1 MNTQAAI
8 NEFLRNKTLAVVGVS
23 SKRRGFGYTVYHDLK
38 GKGYTVYPVNP
49 NANAIDGNLCYP
61 DVRRLPEK
69 VDGIVLVIP
78 PGQTEQVVAEVAE
91 AGIKRVWMQQGAESD
106 AAIGFC
112 EERGISVVHG
122 ECIMMFA
129 TPAAF
134 PHRVHRWVRG
144 VVGKLPE

>member
-1 MNTQAAI
+1 MSTKATI
-8 NEFLRNKTLAVVGVS
+8 NEFLGSKTLAVVGVS

-38 GKGYTVYPVNP
+38 GKGYKVYPVNP
-49 NANAIDGNLCYP
+49 NTNAIDGNPCYP
-61 DVRRLPEK
+61 DVRLLPEK
-69 VDGIVLVIP
+69 VDGVVLVIP
-78 PGQTEQVVAEVAE
+78 PEQTEQVVAEVAE
-91 AGIKRVWMQQGAESD
+91 AGIKRAWMQQGAESD
-106 AAIGFC
+106 AAIRFC

-122 ECIMMFA
+122 ECIIMFA

>member
-1 MNTQAAI
+1 MSTKAAI
-8 NEFLRNKTLAVVGVS
+8 NEFLGSKTLAVVGVS
-23 SKRRGFGYTVYHDLK
+23 SKRRGFGYTVYNDLK
-38 GKGYTVYPVNP
+38 GKGYVVYPVNP
-49 NANAIDGNLCYP
+49 NTNTMDGDQCYSS
-61 DVRRLPEK
+61 VHEIPEK
-69 VDGIVLVIP
+69 VDGVVLVIP
-78 PGQTEQVVAEVAE
+78 PVRTERVVHDIVA

-106 AAIGFC
+106 TAIRLC
-112 EERGISVVHG
+112 EEHGISVVHG

>member
-1 MNTQAAI
+1 MSTKAAI
-8 NEFLRNKTLAVVGVS
+8 NEFLGSKTLAVVGVS

-38 GKGYTVYPVNP
+38 RKGYTVYPVNP
-49 NANAIDGNLCYP
+49 NTNAIDGNPCYP
-61 DVRRLPEK
+61 DVRLLPEK
-69 VDGIVLVIP
+69 VDGIILVVP
-78 PGQTEQVVAEVAE
+78 PEQTEQVVGEVAE

-106 AAIGFC
+106 AAIRFC

-134 PHRVHRWVRG
+134 PHGVHRWVRG

>member
-1 MNTQAAI
+1 MNTKAEI
-8 NEFLRNKTLAVVGVS
+8 NEFLRSKTLAVVGVS
-23 SKRRGFGYTVYHDLK
+23 GKRRGFGYTVYYDLK
-38 GKGYTVYPVNP
+38 GKGYVVYPVNP
-49 NANAIDGNLCYP
+49 NANAIDGNPCYP
-61 DVRRLPEK
+61 DVRLLPEK

-78 PGQTEQVVAEVAE
+78 PGQTEQVVAEAAA

-106 AAIGFC
+106 GAIRFC